1 MTDESGPCFM
11 LTGTGNKD
19 VVQIRRCVHCVWTG
33 IYMCTKFNVPITR
46 ARETRSVPLCDGTG
60 IDYVDGLSARQ

>member
-33 IYMCTKFNVPITR
+33 IYMCTKFNVPIIR
-46 ARETRSVPLCDGTG
+46 ARDPLSEPLCDGTG

>member
-33 IYMCTKFNVPITR
+33 IYMCTKFNVPIIR
-46 ARETRSVPLCDGTG
+46 ARESQSVSLCDGIG
-60 IDYVDGLSARQ
+60 IDYVDGLSVRQ